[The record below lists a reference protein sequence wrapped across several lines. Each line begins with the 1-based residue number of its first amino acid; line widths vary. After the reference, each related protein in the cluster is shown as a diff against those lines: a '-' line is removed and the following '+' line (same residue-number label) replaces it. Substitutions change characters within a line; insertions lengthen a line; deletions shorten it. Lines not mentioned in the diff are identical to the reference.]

1 MSQGINNNV
10 QISFDTGFGYD
21 YNIVIWI
28 DANDDFNLDASEIVY
43 TGLAPNTP
51 IVTHN
56 ASFVMPGTMPL
67 GQHRMRIVATD
78 GLQTPSNPCYSG
90 TYGETADFT
99 VNIVAASCTPPAA
112 TTTLVPTCGTAQ
124 YSIDVNVTALGSGTP
139 SITDGTNSWPVSAIG
154 VVNVGPFASGS
165 SVNLTLLHGS
175 DTTCNLPLGNFV
187 YNCPATNDDLCN
199 AIPLVVNAISTGTQ
213 YNNIGATSETNE
225 PIASCFEDGIN
236 GSVWFSFVAPASGE
250 VIITTDIAGASATDT
265 EIALYNAT
273 GVTCSDLSTLGA
285 PIGCDQDGGTTI
297 IYNSILVQAGLT
309 PGTTYYIQVDDY
321 GYGTDQGTFGIEVQE
336 VLSSDLFDNNNF
348 MAYPNP
354 VKDVLNVSYTSE
366 ISSIRVINMIGQ
378 EVISKNISATST
390 QVDMSEL
397 SAGTYIVNVTVG
409 DNVKTLKVV
418 KQ

>member
-1 MSQGINNNV
+1 M
-10 QISFDTGFGYD
+10 
-21 YNIVIWI
+21 
-28 DANDDFNLDASEIVY
+28 
-43 TGLAPNTP
+43 
-51 IVTHN
+51 
-56 ASFVMPGTMPL
+56 
-67 GQHRMRIVATD
+67 
-78 GLQTPSNPCYSG
+78 
-90 TYGETADFT
+90 
-99 VNIVAASCTPPAA
+99 
-112 TTTLVPTCGTAQ
+112 
-124 YSIDVNVTALGSGTP
+124 GTP
-139 SITDGTNSWPVSAIG
+139 SITDGTTTWPVSAIG

-354 VKDVLNVSYTSE
+354 VKDVLNVSYSTE

-378 EVISKNISATST
+378 EVISKNINATST

-409 DNVKTLKVV
+409 DSVKTLKVV